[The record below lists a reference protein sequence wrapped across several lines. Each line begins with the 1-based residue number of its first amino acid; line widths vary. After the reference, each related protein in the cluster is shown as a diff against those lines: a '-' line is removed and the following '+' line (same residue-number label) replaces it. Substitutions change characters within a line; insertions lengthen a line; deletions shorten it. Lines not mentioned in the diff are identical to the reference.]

1 MKKYSKFVKG
11 IITDMERK
19 SKNYRMID
27 LYVRFCEGKYISKGE
42 KAKKF
47 GIKERSLQ
55 RDIDDIRAF
64 LSERCIEASDMRRI
78 VYDRSKKA
86 YVMEGAAPTMMEND
100 EILAVSKII
109 LASRA
114 FSKKELREILEKM
127 INGCAPKDN
136 MKLVKEL
143 IANEAYHYVELNRK
157 SDIEKTIWD
166 IALSIHN
173 HNLVRIEYEKANETD
188 KTTARM
194 IEPIAIMFSE
204 YYFYLN
210 AFIVEKNETGKYVHR
225 YDYPAIFRIDRL
237 KSYKPTDEK
246 DNTLCTKRFEE
257 GELRKR
263 IQFMYA
269 RKLLN
274 IKLKYNGKNPEPIL
288 DRLPTAKIVE
298 QKADTYII
306 EAEVYGNGII
316 MWLLSQGSKVE
327 VLKPE
332 SLRKEMIENLEEMLR
347 MYKQDG

>member
-1 MKKYSKFVKG
+1 M
-11 IITDMERK
+11 DRK
-19 SKNYRMID
+19 SKNYRMLD
-27 LYVRFCEGKYISKGE
+27 LYVRFCEGKHIDKGE
-42 KAKKF
+42 EAEKF
-47 GIKERSLQ
+47 GIEKRSLQ

-64 LSERCIEASDMRRI
+64 LDERSTEASDMRTI
-78 VYDRSKKA
+78 VYDHALKA
-86 YVMEGAAPTMMEND
+86 YVMKGAAPTMMEND

-127 INGCAPKDN
+127 INGCAPKAN

-143 IANEAYHYVELNRK
+143 ISNEEYHYVELNRK
-157 SDIEKTIWD
+157 CEIEKKIWD

-173 HNLVRIEYEKANETD
+173 HNLAHIEYEKANETD
-188 KTTARM
+188 RTTVRTV
-194 IEPIAIMFSE
+194 EPIAIMFSE

-210 AFIVEKNETGKYVHR
+210 AFIVEKNEAGKYVHR
-225 YDYPAIFRIDRL
+225 YDYPAVFRIDRL
-237 KSYKPTDEK
+237 KSYKETDEK
-246 DNTLCTKRFEE
+246 DRTLYKKRFEE

-269 RKLLN
+269 GKLLN

-332 SLRKEMIENLEEMLR
+332 SLRKEMTEKIEEMLR

>member
-1 MKKYSKFVKG
+1 
-11 IITDMERK
+11 MERK

-27 LYVRFCEGKYISKGE
+27 LYVRFCEGKPVNKSDE
-42 KAKKF
+42 AKKF

-64 LSERCIEASDMRRI
+64 LDERCIEASDMRTI
-78 VYDRSKKA
+78 VYDRRKKA
-86 YVMEGAAPTMMEND
+86 YVMKGAAPTMMEND

-127 INGCAPKDN
+127 INACAPKDN

-143 IANEAYHYVELNRK
+143 ISNEEYHYVELNRK
-157 SDIEKTIWD
+157 CDIEKTIWD
-166 IALSIHN
+166 IAVSIHN

-188 KTTARM
+188 KTTSRM

-210 AFIVEKNETGKYVHR
+210 AFIVEKNESGKYVHK

-237 KSYKPTDEK
+237 NSYKATDEK

-269 RKLLN
+269 GKLLN
-274 IKLKYNGKNPEPIL
+274 IKLKYSGKNPEPIL

-298 QKADTYII
+298 QKADAYII

-332 SLRKEMIENLEEMLR
+332 SMRKEMTEKIEEMLR